1 VKIAFYCP
9 NKPLTHP
16 HPSGDQVIAQGIHSA
31 LNRLGHD
38 CREIVQYRSRWFWK
52 TWSGWLG
59 ACRACFAA
67 LRAVRS
73 FRPQIWMTYH
83 SYYKSPDLIGP
94 WISRQIGIPYVIFQP
109 MYGTRRRKNASTSLG
124 FRLNRWALSR
134 SSHVFVNNLS
144 DLEAL
149 HRILPSGRITY
160 LKPGI
165 DPEAFERN
173 LEGGRQIRRQF
184 GIPEGRFV
192 ILTAARWRE
201 GVKAESFRYLLGS
214 LVQLKER
221 FPDFALLVVG
231 DGPMEPTLRT
241 AAHSA
246 LPGQVLF
253 AGRVPRH
260 EMFRFYSA
268 ADVFVFPGIGESL
281 GMVFLEAQSCGTPV
295 VALNTAGVPQ
305 VVIDSETGLLV
316 PQDDGQ
322 AMSQAIEGLARDP
335 VRRRM
340 LGDSGA
346 RFVRLERNLHR
357 NYLRLSQQLEVLA
370 FERVSEDA

>member
-1 VKIAFYCP
+1 MKIAFYCP

-16 HPSGDQVIAQGIHSA
+16 HPSGDLAIAQGIHSD

-38 CREIVQYRSRWFWK
+38 CREIVQYRSRWFWR

-59 ACRACFAA
+59 AGRACFAA
-67 LRAVRS
+67 SRAARS
-73 FRPQIWMTYH
+73 FRPHVWMTYH

-109 MYGTRRRKNASTSLG
+109 MYGTRRRKSAATSLG
-124 FRLNRWALSR
+124 FRLNRWALTHA
-134 SSHVFVNNLS
+134 SHVFVNNLN

-149 HRILPSGRITY
+149 HRILPCERITY
-160 LKPGI
+160 LEPGI
-165 DPEAFERN
+165 DPESFERN
-173 LEGGRQIRRQF
+173 PEGGRRIRRHF
-184 GIPEGRFV
+184 GIPEDRFL
-192 ILTAARWRE
+192 ILTAARWRG
-201 GVKAESFRYLLGS
+201 GVKAESFNYLLRS

-221 FPDFALLVVG
+221 VPDFTLLVVG
-231 DGPMEPTLRT
+231 DGPMEPTLRM

-246 LPGQVLF
+246 LHGQVRF
-253 AGRVPRH
+253 AGRIPRH

-295 VALNTAGVPQ
+295 VALNAAGVPQ
-305 VVIDSETGLLV
+305 VVIDSETGVLV
-316 PQDDGQ
+316 PEDDGQ
-322 AMSQAIEGLARDP
+322 AMSRAIEGLARDP
-335 VRRRM
+335 VRRRT
-340 LGDSGA
+340 LGGSGA

-357 NYLRLSQQLEVLA
+357 NCLRLSQQLEKLA
-370 FERVSEDA
+370 QQSL